1 LAEAED
7 HARADRTGYAF
18 SSSSSAF
25 GVLEVSGETVGLA
38 LAAHRVP
45 VSERSDE
52 VSRGTSRYQ
61 TKAAI
66 VGD

>member
-1 LAEAED
+1 MPG
-7 HARADRTGYAF
+7 ADRTGYAF

-45 VSERSDE
+45 ERSDE